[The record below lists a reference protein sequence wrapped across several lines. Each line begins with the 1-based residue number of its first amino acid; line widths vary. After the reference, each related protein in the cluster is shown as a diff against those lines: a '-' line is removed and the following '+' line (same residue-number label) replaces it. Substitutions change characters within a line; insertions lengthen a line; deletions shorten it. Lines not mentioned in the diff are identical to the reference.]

1 MIRRPPRST
10 LFPYTT
16 LFRSPGA
23 ALCAMSPSRFRTRA
37 KRAGGLRGLSL
48 PRAGS
53 LIPRPIRRRKPLR
66 RKAFVAGP
74 YRAVVL
80 KKRGGEAGV
89 RRNEF
94 LCRPAVDKA
103 RGPETYRPQALHG
116 GLPWPP

>member
-53 LIPRPIRRRKPLR
+53 LIPRPIRRRKRLR

-80 KKRGGEAGV
+80 MKPGAEAEL
-89 RRNEF
+89 RPNE
-94 LCRPAVDKA
+94 LLGRPAVVTA
-103 RGPETYRPQALHG
+103 RVPKTYRLKE
-116 GLPWPP
+116 